1 MKSEHAYRTITE
13 VAELLQV
20 QPSVLRFWETQF
32 SQIKPTKRMGRRYY
46 QSDDIVLLAKIRD
59 YLYKDLLTIKGVQKI
74 LKESS
79 PDFKSSLISEDT
91 DSPVSVEKKKEMA
104 MTTFVQEMKDIKED
118 LAQYL

>member
-59 YLYKDLLTIKGVQKI
+59 YLYKDLLTIKGVQKK
-74 LKESS
+74 LKQTGSDEPVVAPVIQDSS
-79 PDFKSSLISEDT
+79 
-91 DSPVSVEKKKEMA
+91 EKTKIQM
-104 MTTFVQEMKDIKED
+104 FVQEMQDIKEE
-118 LAQYL
+118 LVQYL

>member
-13 VAELLQV
+13 VAELLQI

-59 YLYKDLLTIKGVQKI
+59 YLYKDFLTIKGVQKI
-74 LKESS
+74 LKS
-79 PDFKSSLISEDT
+79 DT
-91 DSPVSVEKKKEMA
+91 GEAPVSAPTESGTPDAA
-104 MTTFVQEMKDIKED
+104 MRTFVQEMTDIKQE

>member
-46 QSDDIVLLAKIRD
+46 QSDDVVLLAKIRD
-59 YLYKDLLTIKGVQKI
+59 YLYKDLLTIKGVQKK
-74 LKESS
+74 LRG
-79 PDFKSSLISEDT
+79 T
-91 DSPVSVEKKKEMA
+91 DSQKDVPASTSAPDLNVQ
-104 MTTFVQEMKDIKED
+104 TFVQEMRDIKEE